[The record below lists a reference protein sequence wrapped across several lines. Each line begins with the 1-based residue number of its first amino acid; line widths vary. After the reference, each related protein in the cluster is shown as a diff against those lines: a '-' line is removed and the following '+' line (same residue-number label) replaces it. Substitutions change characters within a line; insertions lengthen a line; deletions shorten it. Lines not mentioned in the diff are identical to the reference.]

1 MIALG
6 YLVCYSDVEN
16 PNHVGLVINDLG
28 CGMFLVQWTKELE
41 TVVYHTR
48 LRRYGNSP
56 RE

>member
-6 YLVCYSDVEN
+6 DLVCYCDVES

-28 CGMFLVQWTKELE
+28 YGMFLVQWTQELE
-41 TVVYHTR
+41 TIVYHTR
-48 LRRYGNSP
+48 LRRYSDIP